1 MTTSPSSDPIR
12 SWSIDSPNN
21 GQRLDR
27 FLAAACPDFSRV
39 RIQDFIRDGHV
50 TVNRA
55 PAKPSWPLKAGD
67 QVTIEIP
74 GESQPVP
81 LEAEEMP
88 LRILFEDDVL
98 LVIDKPAGL
107 VVHPGAGNR
116 EGTLVNGLLHHCGG
130 ISVVGGEDR
139 PGIVHRLDKETSGCL
154 VVAKTEFA
162 HRDLS
167 TKFAGREVD
176 KTYLAVTDGIPRMP
190 HGTIEAA
197 IGRHPTHRQKM
208 AVVERGRDALTRY
221 RVLGKNASRALVECQ
236 PKTGRTH
243 QIRVHLKHLGTPVAG
258 DPQYGRRG
266 HEIRHLLHAWRLS
279 FVHPLH
285 GRHMTFEA
293 PLAAD
298 FPDWARLTAD
308 HLAGPP
314 MASRRT

>member
-1 MTTSPSSDPIR
+1 MTPPSTSN
-12 SWSIDSPNN
+12 SPRNWTVDATDN

-27 FLAAACPDFSRV
+27 FLVAACPDFSRV
-39 RIQDFIRDGHV
+39 RIQDFIRNGHV
-50 TVNRA
+50 VVNKA
-55 PAKPSWPLKAGD
+55 SAKPSWPLKEGD
-67 QVTIEIP
+67 NVTLEIP
-74 GESQPVP
+74 VESVPVP

-154 VVAKTEFA
+154 VVAKTELA

-221 RVLGKNASRALVECQ
+221 RVLGKNLSQALVECH

-266 HEIRHLLHAWRLS
+266 REVRHLLHAWRLS
-279 FVHPLH
+279 FVHPSS
-285 GRHMTFEA
+285 GRRMSFEA
-293 PLAAD
+293 PLASD
-298 FPDWARLTAD
+298 FPEWARHTAD
-308 HLAGPP
+308 LLASPP
-314 MASRRT
+314 MASKRA

>member
-1 MTTSPSSDPIR
+1 MTTPPSCEPLR
-12 SWSIDSPNN
+12 SWTIDFSNN
-21 GQRLDR
+21 GHRLDK
-27 FLAAACPDFSRV
+27 FLASVCTDFSRV

-50 TVNRA
+50 TVNQA
-55 PAKPSWPLKAGD
+55 PAKPSWPLKTGD
-67 QVTIEIP
+67 QVAIVIP

-81 LEAEEMP
+81 LEPEEMP

-154 VVAKTEFA
+154 VVAKTELA

-190 HGTIEAA
+190 HGTIEAS

-221 RVLGKNASRALVECQ
+221 RVLGQNASRALVECQ

-266 HEIRHLLHAWRLS
+266 REIRHLLHAWRLS
-279 FVHPLH
+279 FVHPLN
-285 GRHMTFEA
+285 GRRMSFEA
-293 PLAAD
+293 PLAED
-298 FPDWARLTAD
+298 FPDWARHTAD
-308 HLAGPP
+308 LLAGPS
-314 MASRRT
+314 MASRRA